1 MGLKALG
8 LLPWIVLLGGMPFV
22 NRVEPFVL
30 GLPLP
35 LAWATGCTLFSAATL
50 LVIYRLDGRNRT

>member
-8 LLPWIVLLGGMPFV
+8 LVPWIVLLVGMPFV
-22 NRVEPFVL
+22 NRAEHYVL

-35 LAWATGCTLFSAATL
+35 LAWATGCTLLSAATL
-50 LVIYRLDGRNRT
+50 FVVYRLDGRNRA